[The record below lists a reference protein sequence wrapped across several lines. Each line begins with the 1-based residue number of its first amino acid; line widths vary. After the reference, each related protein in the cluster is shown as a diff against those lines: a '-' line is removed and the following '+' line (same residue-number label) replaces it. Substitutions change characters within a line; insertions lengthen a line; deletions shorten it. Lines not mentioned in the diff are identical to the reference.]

1 MANEKNFYDLDELRE
16 EVFQNKISK
25 AHIYNLCGRGDIPT
39 VRIGRRLLVPSWYV
53 QKLLHG
59 PEEGEQEQA
68 FATTAARLKS
78 V

>member
-39 VRIGRRLLVPSWYV
+39 VRIGRRLLIPTWYV
-53 QKLLHG
+53 EKLLHG
-59 PEEGEQEQA
+59 PREGEEDQVFNTA
-68 FATTAARLKS
+68 AARLRS